1 MKSPKSLAVLSVVL
15 FILLSFNRVEKKSKL
30 DLNTVNVM
38 AMLSE
43 QELGQRPSHNYMFYV
58 KTEINKLVNTEV
70 VNAKVYV
77 LNRKTNEETII
88 AQENL
93 ELTDFQFIEG
103 MGITGIQN
111 LNVVNTTYDT
121 PYNFYDLLK
130 FESIYRNFVDATNRL
145 L

>member
-1 MKSPKSLAVLSVVL
+1 M
-15 FILLSFNRVEKKSKL
+15 
-30 DLNTVNVM
+30 
-38 AMLSE
+38 
-43 QELGQRPSHNYMFYV
+43 
-58 KTEINKLVNTEV
+58 NTEV

>member
-15 FILLSFNRVEKKSKL
+15 VILLSFNRVEKKSKL
-30 DLNTVNVM
+30 DFNTVNVM

-43 QELGQRPSHNYMFYV
+43 QELGHRPSHNYMFYV

-77 LNRKTNEETII
+77 LNRKTNQENLI

-93 ELTDFQFIEG
+93 ELTDFQSIEG

-111 LNVVNTTYDT
+111 LNEVNAMYDT

-130 FESIYRNFVDATNRL
+130 FDPIYRNFVDSTKKL

>member
-103 MGITGIQN
+103 MGITGVQN

>member
-15 FILLSFNRVEKKSKL
+15 VILLSFNRVEKKSKL